1 MGTLQGR
8 EAVRKLVDLFAQIRT
23 RGLLASEYHQNRQE
37 VESCYGSTGRPNY
50 VPRVRL
56 TFNLH
61 EQATTA
67 PESDHA
73 LGDLQ
78 RVLELA
84 RRGSLRNL
92 HVDLDACE
100 DGSCRGMRL
109 ALWYDDESDAI
120 PAMCA

>member
-1 MGTLQGR
+1 MGTLKGR
-8 EAVRKLVDLFAQIRT
+8 EAVRKLGDLFAQIRT

-50 VPRVRL
+50 VPRIRL
-56 TFNLH
+56 TLNLH
-61 EQATTA
+61 EAATSA
-67 PESDHA
+67 PESGTA

-84 RRGSLRNL
+84 RRGALRNL
-92 HVDLDACE
+92 HVDLDSCA

-120 PAMCA
+120 PALCA